1 MLSLC
6 TNIKIDIFSILCLL
20 GNEKRLFLS
29 TQPAQLA
36 FPLEFIA
43 RRLGARPPPPK
54 KKWRQGEGGEKFPSL
69 PSPFFYLFIFIFALV
84 PPFAHYLERNRLARR
99 LLSTE
104 LTRYWLPLVSL
115 ACEYSRPPC
124 SSLQGRR
131 LYQRGQTA
139 VFAGQA
145 TTGRQRSCH
154 FERKSPTHSLPPP
167 RHPSPP
173 HQLNTTVA
181 LVNNAVQNV
190 SVIKI
195 LTCNHPSE
203 DWVVTFLINCL
214 YVSCPP

>member
-54 KKWRQGEGGEKFPSL
+54 KKKWRQGEGEEKFPSL

-115 ACEYSRPPC
+115 AREYSRPPC

-167 RHPSPP
+167 ATRLHPINSTP
-173 HQLNTTVA
+173 QL
-181 LVNNAVQNV
+181 LQ
-190 SVIKI
+190 
-195 LTCNHPSE
+195 LTM
-203 DWVVTFLINCL
+203 L
-214 YVSCPP
+214 YKMFP

>member
-54 KKWRQGEGGEKFPSL
+54 KKKWRQGEGEEKFPSL

-115 ACEYSRPPC
+115 AREYSRPPC

-131 LYQRGQTA
+131 LYQTD
-139 VFAGQA
+139 
-145 TTGRQRSCH
+145 SCICRLGH
-154 FERKSPTHSLPPP
+154 HREVEKLSFRAQVPHALTPPP